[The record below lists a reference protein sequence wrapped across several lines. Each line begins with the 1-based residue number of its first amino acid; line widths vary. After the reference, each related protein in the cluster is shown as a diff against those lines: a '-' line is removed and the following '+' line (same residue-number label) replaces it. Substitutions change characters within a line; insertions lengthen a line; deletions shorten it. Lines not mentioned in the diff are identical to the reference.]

1 MNNPKYQLQSSLPQ
15 LSAHPRFGPMSKS
28 IKIVLMVL
36 LHILLALTMRSH
48 KLLST
53 LHAMAVLAI
62 GVYTALTSKDI
73 KEIIPIAGYITG
85 AEVLWRMTKAG
96 VFWEFGK
103 YATIAILIL
112 ALLKMGK
119 IKRAVLPLLFF
130 IVLIPSAALT
140 VGAFGWSER
149 ARELISFNMSGPL
162 ATSVCIL
169 FFSQIKADPN
179 ELRNWVWPTVYPIIS
194 ILTLA
199 IFSTITATTIN
210 FVAESVFVTSGGFGP
225 NQVSAVLGLGALLLV
240 LQTVTVDK
248 RDGRFLALGFALVFL
263 VQSFLTFSRGGL
275 YNFAIAL
282 IGSVLHLLAKPN
294 RFVRSIFT
302 ISLILLL
309 MMAFILPQLE
319 QFTGGTLSK
328 RFLDTDVASRESLSK
343 ADFQIFSENPAFGV
357 GPGMAMYF
365 RRGAVFAAAHTEYTR
380 ILAEHGS
387 GGVLA
392 LLILM
397 LLLLLSYFKAPDAV
411 SRAWMV
417 GLAGWSLVEMGH
429 AAMRLVAISFLLGWA
444 TISWEKT
451 ENTTMVDQA
460 EKASLPLSKEK

>member
-1 MNNPKYQLQSSLPQ
+1 MNNLKYQLQSSLPQ
-15 LSAHPRFGPMSKS
+15 LSAHPRFGPISKS
-28 IKIVLMVL
+28 IKILLMVL
-36 LHILLALTMRSH
+36 LHILLALTMRSY
-48 KLLST
+48 KLVST
-53 LHAMAVLAI
+53 LHAMVVLAI
-62 GVYTALTSKDI
+62 GVYTALTSEDI
-73 KEIIPIAGYITG
+73 KKIIPIIGYITG

-119 IKRAVLPLLFF
+119 IKRAGLPLLFF
-130 IVLIPSAALT
+130 IVLIPSVALT

-149 ARELISFNMSGPL
+149 ARELISFNLSGPL

-169 FFSQIKADPN
+169 FFSQIKAALN
-179 ELRNWVWPTVYPIIS
+179 ENKNWVWPTVYPIIGV
-194 ILTLA
+194 LTLA

-210 FVAESVFVTSGGFGP
+210 FGGESVFVTSGGFGP

-240 LQTVTVDK
+240 LLTVTDDQ
-248 RDGRFLALGFALVFL
+248 REGRFLAMGLALVLL

-282 IGSVLHLLAKPN
+282 IISIFHLLAKPN

-302 ISLILLL
+302 LSLLLLL
-309 MMAFILPQLE
+309 MIAFILPQLE
-319 QFTGGTLSK
+319 QLTGGMLSK
-328 RFLDTDVASRESLSK
+328 RFSDTDVSSRKALVK
-343 ADFQIFSENPAFGV
+343 ADFQIFSENPTFGV

-365 RRGAVFAAAHTEYTR
+365 RRGTVFAAAHTEFSR

-392 LLILM
+392 LFILM
-397 LLLLLSYFKAPDAV
+397 LLLL
-411 SRAWMV
+411 R
-417 GLAGWSLVEMGH
+417 
-429 AAMRLVAISFLLGWA
+429 
-444 TISWEKT
+444 
-451 ENTTMVDQA
+451 
-460 EKASLPLSKEK
+460 

>member
-1 MNNPKYQLQSSLPQ
+1 MNNPKYQLQSTLPQ

-28 IKIVLMVL
+28 IKILLMVL
-36 LHILLALTMRSH
+36 LHILLALTMRSY
-48 KLLST
+48 KLTST

-62 GVYTALTSKDI
+62 GVYTALTSEDI
-73 KEIIPIAGYITG
+73 KKIIPIAGYITG

-119 IKRAVLPLLFF
+119 IKRAGLPLLFF

-140 VGAFGWSER
+140 VGALGWGER
-149 ARELISFNMSGPL
+149 ARELISFNLSGPL

-169 FFSQIKADPN
+169 FFSQIKAGPN
-179 ELRNWVWPTVYPIIS
+179 ENRNWVWPTVYPIIG
-194 ILTLA
+194 ILTLT
-199 IFSTITATTIN
+199 IFSTITATTID
-210 FVAESVFVTSGGFGP
+210 FGAESVFVTSGGFGP

-240 LQTVTVDK
+240 LLTTTDDK
-248 RDGRFLALGFALVFL
+248 RDGRFLAMGFALVLL

-319 QFTGGTLSK
+319 EFTGGMLSK
-328 RFLDTDVASRESLSK
+328 RWLDTDVTSRESLLK
-343 ADFQIFSENPAFGV
+343 ADFQIFSENPTFGV
-357 GPGMAMYF
+357 GPGMAMYL
-365 RRGAVFAAAHTEYTR
+365 RRGVALAAAHTEYSR

-392 LLILM
+392 LFILM
-397 LLLLLSYFKAPDAV
+397 LLLLRSYFKAPDAV
-411 SRAWMV
+411 SRAWVV

-429 AAMRLVAISFLLGWA
+429 AAMRIVAISFLLGWA
-444 TISWEKT
+444 MTTWEKT
-451 ENTTMVDQA
+451 GNNTMVGQA
-460 EKASLPLSKEK
+460 EKASLPLNE

>member
-1 MNNPKYQLQSSLPQ
+1 MNNLKYQLQSSLPQ
-15 LSAHPRFGPMSKS
+15 LSAHPRFGPISKS
-28 IKIVLMVL
+28 IKILLMVL
-36 LHILLALTMRSH
+36 LHILLALTMRSY
-48 KLLST
+48 KLVST
-53 LHAMAVLAI
+53 LHAMVVLAI
-62 GVYTALTSKDI
+62 GVYTALTSEDI
-73 KEIIPIAGYITG
+73 KKIIPIIGYITG

-119 IKRAVLPLLFF
+119 IKRAGLPLLFF
-130 IVLIPSAALT
+130 IVLIPSVALT

-149 ARELISFNMSGPL
+149 ARELISFNLSGPL

-169 FFSQIKADPN
+169 FFSQIKAALN
-179 ELRNWVWPTVYPIIS
+179 ENKNWVWPTVYPIIGV
-194 ILTLA
+194 LTLA

-210 FVAESVFVTSGGFGP
+210 FGGESVFVTSGGFGP

-240 LQTVTVDK
+240 LLTVTDDQ
-248 RDGRFLALGFALVFL
+248 REGRFLAMGLALVLL

-282 IGSVLHLLAKPN
+282 IISIFHLLAKPN

-302 ISLILLL
+302 LSLLLLL
-309 MMAFILPQLE
+309 MIAFILPQLE
-319 QFTGGTLSK
+319 QLTGGMLSK
-328 RFLDTDVASRESLSK
+328 RFSDTDVSSRKALVK
-343 ADFQIFSENPAFGV
+343 ADFQIFSENPTFGV

-365 RRGAVFAAAHTEYTR
+365 RRGTVFAAAHTEFSR

-392 LLILM
+392 LFILM
-397 LLLLLSYFKAPDAV
+397 LLLLRSYFKTPDAV
-411 SRAWMV
+411 SRAWVV
-417 GLAGWSLVEMGH
+417 GLATWSLVEMGH
-429 AAMRLVAISFLLGWA
+429 AAMRIVAISFLLGWA
-444 TISWEKT
+444 MITWEKT

-460 EKASLPLSKEK
+460 KKTSLPLNK